1 MNNRLPLA
9 LHNLDHK
16 NKKRAQQLA
25 QQLNLIL
32 LEDPSEAAL
41 LLQVS
46 ADKVELI
53 DNQQKKP
60 SAFSISFSSGKA
72 AHRRQFGG
80 GRNQPLARAIGLKKG
95 ATPSVVDA
103 TAGLGRD
110 AFVLATLGCHVTMIE
125 RSPIIALLLQQAL
138 EEGSH
143 NNDIRSICQRL
154 SLVNQDASDYLLNL
168 PSEQHPEVIY
178 LDPMY
183 PGRQKKAQVKKE
195 MQLLQTLLGK
205 DLDSEQ
211 LLAAA
216 LKTAQKRVVVKR
228 PKGAEPLTGQAPHS
242 CIESPNT
249 RYDLYP
255 IHSKKS

>member
-1 MNNRLPLA
+1 MTHPLPLA
-9 LHNLDHK
+9 LYNLDH
-16 NKKRAQQLA
+16 NNPQRAQQLA
-25 QQLNLIL
+25 RQFNLPQI
-32 LEDPSEAAL
+32 EDPSSAAL
-41 LLQVS
+41 LLKIGS
-46 ADKVELI
+46 EKIELI

-60 SAFSISFSSGKA
+60 SGFSIDFSSGKA
-72 AHRRQFGG
+72 AHRRHFGG

-110 AFVLATLGCHVTMIE
+110 AFVLATLGCTVNMIE

-138 EEGSH
+138 NQGQQH
-143 NNDIRSICQRL
+143 PDISDICQRL
-154 SLVNQDASDYLLNL
+154 TLINHDASDYLLTL
-168 PSEQHPEVIY
+168 PPEQQPEVIY

-195 MQLLQTLLGK
+195 MQLLQKLLGK
-205 DLDSEQ
+205 DLDSER
-211 LLAAA
+211 LLHAA
-216 LKTAQKRVVVKR
+216 LKTAHKRVVVKR
-228 PKGAEPLTGQAPHS
+228 PKGAEPLAGTAPHS

-255 IHSKKS
+255 IHR